1 MDPYSDG
8 GFLPVLSFKE
18 EAETFLW
25 LLGDEEKEMGW
36 RSRETTTGELV
47 SMLLTPC
54 ANVKWVA
61 LDPLPLSFG
70 RATLPFVSINRERF
84 VQELM
89 EERKELAGELVSA

>member
-1 MDPYSDG
+1 MDPYSVG
-8 GFLPVLSFKE
+8 GFLPVFGFLL
-18 EAETFLW
+18 EAGTFLW
-25 LLGDEEKEMGW
+25 PLGDEEKEMGG
-36 RSRETTTGELV
+36 RSTETTGELI
-47 SMLLTPC
+47 SMLLAPC

-89 EERKELAGELVSA
+89 EERKESAGELVST